1 MTNNYFVPPSSLDAE
16 QAVLGGLMISSDE
29 EKRFH
34 VLALIKPES
43 FYQWSHGR
51 IFAEI
56 VKLIKTNQPT
66 DVITVSDALTDK
78 GDLDKV
84 GGFAYVAELCMLPTA
99 ANIVNYARIVRDKA
113 IQRFAINNL
122 NTCVEML
129 MANDGLEIS
138 SKLANV
144 QQVVSSII
152 EQAKTGKSKGLRP
165 ARDVVGDWILEVER
179 RFDDPKNAV
188 GFTLGIES
196 LDELMAPKQALRGS
210 LIVVGAR
217 PKMGKTAFYN
227 RVATHFALNHKL
239 PTLLF
244 SLEMTDRGI
253 IERMISQEGN
263 VSADIFYTGSHDEME
278 MARALARAEE
288 IAESNMYIDST
299 PGVDLNHIIAECRK
313 IKRVKGQIGLIAVD
327 YLTLMKAGQA
337 ERRDI
342 AYGDITTGLKNL
354 AKEMDCIVLL
364 LTQLNRK
371 IEERADKR
379 PTASDSRDT
388 GQIEQDCD
396 VWIGLYREA
405 VYNNNADKSLMEI
418 ILRLNRDGNTGTAHA
433 QLVNSYIKNISQ
445 GEAERL
451 SFKGQGS
458 SRNYSQ
464 KNQQQGTQ
472 AF

>member
-1 MTNNYFVPPSSLDAE
+1 MTNNIFAPPNSAEAE
-16 QAVLGGLMISSDE
+16 QAVLGGLMISTDE
-29 EKRFH
+29 DKRQR
-34 VLALIKPES
+34 VISLIKPES
-43 FYQWSHGR
+43 FYQWAHNR
-51 IFAEI
+51 IFSEI
-56 VKLIKTNQPT
+56 VRLIKNNQPT
-66 DVITVSDALTDK
+66 DVITVSDALTAN

-99 ANIVNYARIVRDKA
+99 ANIVNYARIIRDKA
-113 IQRFAINNL
+113 IQRYAINNL

-129 MANDGLEIS
+129 MANDGLEVNH
-138 SKLANV
+138 KLANV

-152 EQAKTGKSKGLRP
+152 EHAKTGKSKGLRP
-165 ARDVVGDWILEVER
+165 ARDVVGDWVEEVER
-179 RFDDPKNAV
+179 RFDDPTNAA

-196 LDELMAPKQALRGS
+196 LDDLMAPKQALRGS

-227 RVATHFALNHKL
+227 RVATHFALNHRL

-253 IERMISQEGN
+253 IERMIAQEGG
-263 VSADIFYTGSHDEME
+263 VSADIFYTGAHDDME

-299 PGVDLNHIIAECRK
+299 PGVDLHHIIAECRK
-313 IKRVKGQIGLIAVD
+313 VKRVKEKIGLIAVD
-327 YLTLMKAGQA
+327 YLTLIKAAPA

-354 AKEMDCIVLL
+354 AKEMDCVVLL

-371 IEERADKR
+371 LEERADKR
-379 PTASDSRDT
+379 PTPADSRDT

-396 VWIGLYREA
+396 VWIGLYRDA

-418 ILRLNRDGNTGTAHA
+418 ILRLNRDGNTGTAHG

-445 GEAERL
+445 SEAERL
-451 SFKGQGS
+451 SMKGQES
-458 SRNYSQ
+458 KRNYSQ
-464 KNQQQGTQ
+464 KVTQ
-472 AF
+472 ATEAF